1 MTRVVGLPLS
11 FDTREE
17 ADEIAGEL
25 RESLQGF
32 RWKVRVVLGGG
43 GRRPQTAADRVDAAV
58 VGFRHA
64 QDDESWRRVNRADP
78 GMVRRHEVCY
88 LR

>member
-1 MTRVVGLPLS
+1 MTRVVGLPRS

-32 RWKVRVVLGGG
+32 RWKGSRC
-43 GRRPQTAADRVDAAV
+43 AWW
-58 VGFRHA
+58 
-64 QDDESWRRVNRADP
+64 WR
-78 GMVRRHEVCY
+78 
-88 LR
+88 